1 MGVLFTKQIHFS
13 SLTDAAVPVGYEDS
27 VGRISRK
34 QKLRSP
40 PPSSENLEL
49 SQVPSCE
56 PQAGQSIAWRVLPT
70 SRNPPSPRPRPP
82 TTTTKQKEMRKLMA
96 RSCQKWCYLIR
107 NGRFRQG
114 SDCQH
119 STRKCFFVVVFFLSF
134 FPMSLGYASPILFC
148 FCFCSSCCCCF
159 GNTVVS

>member
-49 SQVPSCE
+49 SQVPSCG

-70 SRNPPSPRPRPP
+70 SRNPALPPPPPPNTNNNTERNAEIDGAILSKMVLFDSKRPFS
-82 TTTTKQKEMRKLMA
+82 T
-96 RSCQKWCYLIR
+96 
-107 NGRFRQG
+107 RFRLPT
-114 SDCQH
+114 QH
-119 STRKCFFVVVFFLSF
+119 AEVFCFFVFFSHVIEVRKPDPF
-134 FPMSLGYASPILFC
+134 LFLFLLLLLLFWKYRC
-148 FCFCSSCCCCF
+148 L
-159 GNTVVS
+159 VIH

>member
-82 TTTTKQKEMRKLMA
+82 TTTTKQKE
-96 RSCQKWCYLIR
+96 R
-107 NGRFRQG
+107 NAEIDGAILSKMVLFDSKRPFSTRFRLPT
-114 SDCQH
+114 QH
-119 STRKCFFVVVFFLSF
+119 AEVFFCCCFLSF
-134 FPMSLGYASPILFC
+134 FFPHVTGVRKPNPFLFL
-148 FCFCSSCCCCF
+148 FLFF
-159 GNTVVS
+159 LLLLFW